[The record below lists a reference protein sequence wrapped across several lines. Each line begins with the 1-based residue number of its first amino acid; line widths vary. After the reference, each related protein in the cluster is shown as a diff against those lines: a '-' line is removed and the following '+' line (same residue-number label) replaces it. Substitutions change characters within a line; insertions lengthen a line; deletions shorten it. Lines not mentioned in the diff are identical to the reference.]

1 MEYVLLGLVLMILM
15 LLYFKVADRFN
26 IIDKPNL
33 RSSHTEITLRGGGII
48 FWFASLIYFAQNLQ
62 HNYLFFT
69 GITLVSL
76 VSFWD
81 DIQSLSNKIR
91 ISIHFLAISL
101 IFFDLG
107 IFDVL
112 SIWQIVIAYILS
124 IGLINAY
131 NFMDGI
137 NGITGL
143 YTLSVMGALLYV
155 NTNVQLFVDGSF
167 IKYAMIASLVF
178 LFFNYRKKAKCFAG
192 DVGSIAI
199 AFWIIYLVLKLILNT
214 NSLIWLLFLAVY
226 GADAVCTIAHRLYLK
241 QNIFEAHRLHLYQV
255 LSNEYKMQHR
265 LVSLYYAIV
274 QAGISFLVLS
284 LYQKVEDIILF
295 TIVIIP
301 LVIIYSSKFYLLNKY
316 NMKVKA

>member
-1 MEYVLLGLVLMILM
+1 MEYTILGIVLMILM
-15 LLYFKVADRFN
+15 LLYFKVADRYN
-26 IIDKPNL
+26 IIDKPNQ

-48 FWFASLIYFAQNLQ
+48 FWFAALLYFAQ
-62 HNYLFFT
+62 HIPTNYFFFT

-91 ISIHFLAISL
+91 ILIHFLAITLVFS
-101 IFFDLG
+101 DLELFH
-107 IFDVL
+107 IIP
-112 SIWQIVIAYILS
+112 IWGVIIAYVMA

-143 YTLSVMGALLYV
+143 YTLAVMGALLYV
-155 NTNVQLFVDGSF
+155 NAKIQLFTDGSF
-167 IKYAMIASLVF
+167 IKYAMMASLVF

-199 AFWIIYLVLKLILNT
+199 AFWIIYLVLKLILKT

-226 GADAVCTIAHRLYLK
+226 GADAVCTILHRLYLK

-255 LSNEYKMQHR
+255 LSNEYKIQHR
-265 LVSLYYAIV
+265 LVALYYALV
-274 QAGISFLVLS
+274 QAGISFLVIS

-295 TIVIIP
+295 AIVVIP
-301 LVIIYSSKFYLLNKY
+301 LLLVYSLKFYLLK
-316 NMKVKA
+316 KAVFNPN

>member
-15 LLYFKVADRFN
+15 LLYFRVADRFN

-48 FWFASLIYFAQNLQ
+48 FWLASLIYFVQHLQN
-62 HNYLFFT
+62 NYLFFT

-81 DIQSLSNKIR
+81 DIQNLSNKIR

-107 IFDVL
+107 IFDSL
-112 SIWQIVIAYILS
+112 QIWQIITAYILS

-155 NTNVQLFVDGSF
+155 NTKVQLFVDASF

-199 AFWIIYLVLKLILNT
+199 AFWIIYLVLKLILHT

-226 GADAVCTIAHRLYLK
+226 GADAVCTILHRLYLK
-241 QNIFEAHRLHLYQV
+241 QNIFEAHRLHLYQI
-255 LSNEYKMQHR
+255 LSNEYKIQHR
-265 LVSLYYAIV
+265 LVSLYYALV
-274 QAGISFLVLS
+274 QAGISFLVIS
-284 LYQKVEDIILF
+284 LYQKVNDVILF
-295 TIVIIP
+295 AIVIIP
-301 LVIIYSSKFYLLNKY
+301 LIIVYSSKFYLLNKY
-316 NMKVKA
+316 NLKTKA